1 MRRRKPQLADSIVV
15 DTFNKHKTLG
25 ELILIDRIT
34 NMTSACGVVNQ
45 VYKEEAGLSS
55 TVIDREARSN
65 WKGQRAITVELK
77 ESSLVDLQFVQKL
90 ERELSNRGRHTYLY
104 NPESSHGIKGVVKH
118 LNDAGIV
125 VLLFAKKDLDTS
137 VFKSTRGYISDWI
150 TEDIE
155 SVSDAADYIYKA
167 SAISGETATVGDYI

>member
-1 MRRRKPQLADSIVV
+1 M
-15 DTFNKHKTLG
+15 
-25 ELILIDRIT
+25 
-34 NMTSACGVVNQ
+34 
-45 VYKEEAGLSS
+45 
-55 TVIDREARSN
+55 RSN

-77 ESSLVDLQFVQKL
+77 ESSVVDLQFVQKL

-104 NPESSHGIKGVVKH
+104 NPDSAHGIKGIVKH

-150 TEDIE
+150 TDEIT
-155 SVSDAADYIYKA
+155 SVTDAADYIYKA